1 MTSKIIAMW
10 SGPRNVSTALMRS
23 FENRSDCFV
32 SDEPFYSYFLYK
44 TGLKHPLSDK
54 IIKSGLIDYN
64 KIIKYITGH
73 TPFSKNIWY
82 QKHMAHHI
90 LEGVNMDWIK
100 NMANCLLIRHPSD
113 VILSYSKKNE
123 IDNIQQLG
131 YLQQIK
137 IYKMLTEETGVS
149 PIIIDA
155 QDLLKEPRKMLIEI
169 CKNLKI
175 KFNDKMLSWPP
186 GGRKTDGIWGK
197 HWYKQVEVSTGF
209 KPYLKTDR
217 TIPLRYQN
225 LNNECMKYYDF
236 LFQNRIILN
245 N

>member
-1 MTSKIIAMW
+1 MTSNIIAMW

-137 IYKMLTEETGVS
+137 IYKMLTKETGVS

-209 KPYLKTDR
+209 NPYLKTDR

-236 LFQNRIILN
+236 LHQNRIILSN
-245 N
+245 

>member
-197 HWYKQVEVSTGF
+197 HWYKQVEVSKGF
-209 KPYLKTDR
+209 NPYLKTDR

-236 LFQNRIILN
+236 LHQNRIILSN
-245 N
+245 

>member
-137 IYKMLTEETGVS
+137 IYKMLTKETGVS

-209 KPYLKTDR
+209 NPYLKTDR

-236 LFQNRIILN
+236 LHQNRIILSN
-245 N
+245 

>member
-209 KPYLKTDR
+209 NPYLKTDR

-236 LFQNRIILN
+236 LHQNRIILSN
-245 N
+245 

>member
-175 KFNDKMLSWPP
+175 KFNDKMLLWPP

-209 KPYLKTDR
+209 NPYLKTDR
-217 TIPLRYQN
+217 TIPLRYQY

-236 LFQNRIILN
+236 LYQNRIILSN
-245 N
+245 

>member
-1 MTSKIIAMW
+1 MTSNFIAMW

-64 KIIKYITGH
+64 EIIKYITG
-73 TPFSKNIWY
+73 PIPSSKKIWY

-90 LEGVNMDWIK
+90 LEGENIDWIK
-100 NMANCLLIRHPSD
+100 NMNNCLLIRHPSD
-113 VILSYSKKNE
+113 VILSYSRKNE
-123 IDNIQQLG
+123 INNIQQLG
-131 YLQQIK
+131 YLQQIEIYRMLTKKLK
-137 IYKMLTEETGVS
+137 IY

-155 QDLLKEPRKMLIEI
+155 QDLLRQPKKMLIEV

-175 KFNDKMLSWPP
+175 KFNNKMLSWPP
-186 GGRKTDGIWGK
+186 GARKTDGVWGEY
-197 HWYKQVEVSTGF
+197 WYKQVEASTGF
-209 KPYLKTDR
+209 KPYIKTNRIVPLK
-217 TIPLRYQN
+217 YQR
-225 LNNECMKYYDF
+225 LHNECMEYYNF
-236 LFQNRIILN
+236 LYQKRIILN
-245 N
+245 